1 MSSQAHFTRIFRQW
15 HGRIGAIAAAFFL
28 VLAVTGIVLNHSDAL
43 HLDKRQI
50 AAPWLISWYGIQQ
63 KPVLQGYRLNKNY
76 LAADAG
82 NWALGGLLLHG
93 EGEETVGAV
102 AIGDIIYIAAPSMV
116 YLYRSD
122 GQLVDK
128 LEGQGL
134 PAAAIERIG
143 TANGAVVLQTQGGQF
158 MSADALSWQRLKSA
172 QVVWSAL
179 EALPAADMD
188 KAALALAPRL
198 PLQRI
203 LLDLHSG
210 RIFGSYGPLMV
221 DLLGLILAVLC
232 VTGFYMWLHKQRQR
246 HYAVG
251 WVKHEVK
258 NTAEK

>member
-1 MSSQAHFTRIFRQW
+1 MSSPSHFTRIFRQW

-28 VLAVTGIVLNHSDAL
+28 VVAVTGIALNHSDAL

-50 AAPWLISWYGIQQ
+50 AAPWLIAWYGIQQ
-63 KPVLQGYRLNKNY
+63 KPLLQGYRLNNNY
-76 LAADAG
+76 LAADEE

-93 EGEETVGAV
+93 EGEKTVGAV
-102 AIGDIIYIAAPSMV
+102 AIGDLIYIATPSML

-128 LEGQGL
+128 LAGHAL
-134 PAAAIERIG
+134 PAQPIERIG
-143 TANGAVVLQTQGGQF
+143 TANRAVVLQAQGGQF
-158 MSADALSWQRLKSA
+158 ASADALSWQRLQSG
-172 QVVWSAL
+172 QVAWSAL
-179 EALPAADMD
+179 EALPAAARD
-188 KAALALAPRL
+188 KAALVLAPRL

-221 DLLGLILAVLC
+221 DLLGLILGALC
-232 VTGFYMWLHKQRQR
+232 VTGFYMWFHKHRQR
-246 HYAVG
+246 RYAVG

-258 NTAEK
+258 HTTDK